1 MLGVLLIIFGLLIA
15 LLGVWHVL
23 PTDAMATTNSSAW
36 QTILNGITG
45 LATLALVIVTVFM
58 VWYTRC
64 SLEEA
69 QKANER
75 LEKMFIAQIRPLVDV
90 VPRIVVFSTVQ
101 ENTFLET
108 ILSVTNYSGFDAKK
122 ISVDVKYGDGE
133 WIAEWLNAVKRASA
147 PSEKLK
153 ELAESY
159 SVSPAPIENLTAGA
173 GTEVRIRGQ
182 VPTDAEFREA
192 NFRVRVRAR
201 WENDKAHLFDEIHDY
216 YLEQTTAGGAKS
228 FTFIPA
234 GTVTKRDSGS
244 VP

>member
-1 MLGVLLIIFGLLIA
+1 MVAVGFFALRRTSVETKTTKRGKTMLGVLLIIFGLLIA

-90 VPRIVVFSTVQ
+90 VPRIVVT
-101 ENTFLET
+101 
-108 ILSVTNYSGFDAKK
+108 
-122 ISVDVKYGDGE
+122 
-133 WIAEWLNAVKRASA
+133 
-147 PSEKLK
+147 
-153 ELAESY
+153 
-159 SVSPAPIENLTAGA
+159 
-173 GTEVRIRGQ
+173 
-182 VPTDAEFREA
+182 
-192 NFRVRVRAR
+192 
-201 WENDKAHLFDEIHDY
+201 
-216 YLEQTTAGGAKS
+216 
-228 FTFIPA
+228 
-234 GTVTKRDSGS
+234 
-244 VP
+244 